1 MPRNQKKKPHEAIAA
16 LSSLSLLTGL
26 NRRSNGMNLDFCK
39 VLSRAWTLEG
49 MAEGL
54 NKAALALL

>member
-1 MPRNQKKKPHEAIAA
+1 
-16 LSSLSLLTGL
+16 
-26 NRRSNGMNLDFCK
+26 MNLDFCK
-39 VLSRAWTLEG
+39 VLSPAWTLEG